1 MLYDDVY
8 MNDVK
13 AVRAVIVEHLGGN
26 EDDARAMH
34 AAVIVILCMCYDD

>member
-1 MLYDDVY
+1 

-26 EDDARAMH
+26 EDDARAIH
-34 AAVIVILCMCYDD
+34 FSVIVALCITYDE